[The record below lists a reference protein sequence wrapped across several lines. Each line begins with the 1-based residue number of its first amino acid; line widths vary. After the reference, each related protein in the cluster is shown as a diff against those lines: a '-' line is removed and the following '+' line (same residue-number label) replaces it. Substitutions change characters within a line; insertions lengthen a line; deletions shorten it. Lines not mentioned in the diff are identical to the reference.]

1 MEANQEKLIVE
12 IDDKQIKYAVFRL
25 NNKLDCEIL
34 SKKISKNI
42 EIQAGKILDIKNAG
56 KLISEDLEEIEKE
69 VNKIFRKISVV
80 INQKEILCTNITGFK
95 QLNGS
100 KVEKSDLDYILN
112 EAKSS
117 VMKNQEKN
125 SILHILNSNFI
136 LDKTKQE
143 KIPLNIFGDHLSLH
157 MTFLSLP
164 KNNLKNINALFDNSD
179 LKIDRIISK
188 PLVSGLDLLNKNK
201 DLKNFAIIH
210 FDSELSSVSLYEDSS
225 LTFLKTF
232 PFGTNSIY
240 RDITQLCLLKKDE
253 IRLIFNELNFNNLQ
267 KERVKY
273 LDKKFFIKSDF
284 TKLSVNHLKSI
295 IDARIEE
302 MINYI
307 FNKNKNLNY
316 LDNKVPFIYVF
327 FEDKC
332 VFNNLGD
339 LFKNSLNNI
348 EQNKILSKWFPLDDF
363 SALSGAAELI
373 LKGWHKEAIPFTNK
387 RKSVISG
394 FFSRFF

>member
-1 MEANQEKLIVE
+1 
-12 IDDKQIKYAVFRL
+12 
-25 NNKLDCEIL
+25 
-34 SKKISKNI
+34 
-42 EIQAGKILDIKNAG
+42 
-56 KLISEDLEEIEKE
+56 
-69 VNKIFRKISVV
+69 
-80 INQKEILCTNITGFK
+80 
-95 QLNGS
+95 
-100 KVEKSDLDYILN
+100 
-112 EAKSS
+112 
-117 VMKNQEKN
+117 
-125 SILHILNSNFI
+125 
-136 LDKTKQE
+136 
-143 KIPLNIFGDHLSLH
+143 

-284 TKLSVNHLKSI
+284 TKLSVNNLKSI

-307 FNKNKNLNY
+307 FN
-316 LDNKVPFIYVF
+316 
-327 FEDKC
+327 
-332 VFNNLGD
+332 
-339 LFKNSLNNI
+339 NNI
-348 EQNKILSKWFPLDDF
+348 
-363 SALSGAAELI
+363 
-373 LKGWHKEAIPFTNK
+373 
-387 RKSVISG
+387 
-394 FFSRFF
+394 

>member
-1 MEANQEKLIVE
+1 
-12 IDDKQIKYAVFRL
+12 
-25 NNKLDCEIL
+25 
-34 SKKISKNI
+34 
-42 EIQAGKILDIKNAG
+42 
-56 KLISEDLEEIEKE
+56 
-69 VNKIFRKISVV
+69 
-80 INQKEILCTNITGFK
+80 
-95 QLNGS
+95 
-100 KVEKSDLDYILN
+100 
-112 EAKSS
+112 
-117 VMKNQEKN
+117 
-125 SILHILNSNFI
+125 
-136 LDKTKQE
+136 
-143 KIPLNIFGDHLSLH
+143 
-157 MTFLSLP
+157 
-164 KNNLKNINALFDNSD
+164 
-179 LKIDRIISK
+179 
-188 PLVSGLDLLNKNK
+188 
-201 DLKNFAIIH
+201 
-210 FDSELSSVSLYEDSS
+210 LSSVSLYEDSS

-240 RDITQLCLLKKDE
+240 RDIAQLCSLKKDE

-267 KERVKY
+267 KERVKH

-316 LDNKVPFIYVF
+316 LDNKIPFIYVF

-332 VFNNLGD
+332 VFNNLGN

-348 EQNKILSKWFPLDDF
+348 EQNKILSKWFSSDDF

-373 LKGWHKEAIPFTNK
+373 LKGWYKEAIPFSNK
-387 RKSVISG
+387 KKSVISG

>member
-1 MEANQEKLIVE
+1 MEVNQEKLIVE

-136 LDKTKQE
+136 LDKTKQD

-179 LKIDRIISK
+179 LKVDRIISK

-201 DLKNFAIIH
+201 INFKISKI
-210 FDSELSSVSLYEDSS
+210 
-225 LTFLKTF
+225 
-232 PFGTNSIY
+232 
-240 RDITQLCLLKKDE
+240 
-253 IRLIFNELNFNNLQ
+253 
-267 KERVKY
+267 
-273 LDKKFFIKSDF
+273 
-284 TKLSVNHLKSI
+284 SI
-295 IDARIEE
+295 I
-302 MINYI
+302 
-307 FNKNKNLNY
+307 F
-316 LDNKVPFIYVF
+316 
-327 FEDKC
+327 
-332 VFNNLGD
+332 
-339 LFKNSLNNI
+339 
-348 EQNKILSKWFPLDDF
+348 
-363 SALSGAAELI
+363 
-373 LKGWHKEAIPFTNK
+373 
-387 RKSVISG
+387 
-394 FFSRFF
+394 

>member
-1 MEANQEKLIVE
+1 M
-12 IDDKQIKYAVFRL
+12 
-25 NNKLDCEIL
+25 
-34 SKKISKNI
+34 
-42 EIQAGKILDIKNAG
+42 
-56 KLISEDLEEIEKE
+56 
-69 VNKIFRKISVV
+69 
-80 INQKEILCTNITGFK
+80 
-95 QLNGS
+95 
-100 KVEKSDLDYILN
+100 
-112 EAKSS
+112 
-117 VMKNQEKN
+117 
-125 SILHILNSNFI
+125 
-136 LDKTKQE
+136 
-143 KIPLNIFGDHLSLH
+143 
-157 MTFLSLP
+157 
-164 KNNLKNINALFDNSD
+164 
-179 LKIDRIISK
+179 
-188 PLVSGLDLLNKNK
+188 
-201 DLKNFAIIH
+201 
-210 FDSELSSVSLYEDSS
+210 SSVSLYEDSS

-284 TKLSVNHLKSI
+284 TKLSVNHLRNI
-295 IDARIEE
+295 IDSRIEE

-339 LFKNSLNNI
+339 LFKNSLNI

-387 RKSVISG
+387 KKSVISG

>member
-1 MEANQEKLIVE
+1 MEASQEKLIAE
-12 IDDKQIKYAVFRL
+12 INDKQIKYAVFRL

-34 SKKISKNI
+34 SKKISNNI
-42 EIQAGKILDIKNAG
+42 EIQEGKILDIKNAG

-179 LKIDRIISK
+179 LKVDRIISK

-201 DLKNFAIIH
+201 DLKNCAIIH

-232 PFGTNSIY
+232 PFGTNAIY
-240 RDITQLCLLKKDE
+240 RDIAQLCSLKKDE

-316 LDNKVPFIYVF
+316 LDNKVPFIYAF
-327 FEDKC
+327 LKT
-332 VFNNLGD
+332 NA
-339 LFKNSLNNI
+339 
-348 EQNKILSKWFPLDDF
+348 F
-363 SALSGAAELI
+363 SI
-373 LKGWHKEAIPFTNK
+373 I
-387 RKSVISG
+387 
-394 FFSRFF
+394 